1 MGNDCGVPSTQL
13 TGVAAATVVVRAYN
27 ATGDI
32 VLGQENI
39 TRGTRLL
46 LICDV
51 EGLPE
56 GNVVISYTW
65 YHSFRYNYTTERF
78 EIQRGDPYY
87 TLVND
92 TLLVDATFWGS
103 SGRRRHVCE
112 VRYLN
117 NESKPI
123 TETGSI
129 THNLTG

>member
-13 TGVAAATVVVRAYN
+13 TGVEAATVMIRAYN

-32 VLGQENI
+32 VLGQESI

-65 YHSFRYNYTTERF
+65 YSNTMERL
-78 EIQRGDPYY
+78 EIRMGDPYY
-87 TLVND
+87 ILAND
-92 TLLVDATFWGS
+92 TLLVDATSWG
-103 SGRRRHVCE
+103 GERRRHICE
-112 VRYLN
+112 VNYLN
-117 NESKPI
+117 NESVPFTK
-123 TETGSI
+123 TGSI
-129 THNLTG
+129 THHLTG

>member
-1 MGNDCGVPSTQL
+1 MGNDCGVPSTPL
-13 TGVAAATVVVRAYN
+13 TGVEAATVAIRAYN

-39 TRGTRLL
+39 TRGARLL
-46 LICDV
+46 LNCDV

-56 GNVVISYTW
+56 GNVVINYTW
-65 YHSFRYNYTTERF
+65 YSNTTEGSDIRM
-78 EIQRGDPYY
+78 GDPYY
-87 TLVND
+87 KPVND
-92 TLLVDATFWGS
+92 TLLVDATFWG
-103 SGRRRHVCE
+103 GERRRHICE
-112 VRYLN
+112 VKYLS